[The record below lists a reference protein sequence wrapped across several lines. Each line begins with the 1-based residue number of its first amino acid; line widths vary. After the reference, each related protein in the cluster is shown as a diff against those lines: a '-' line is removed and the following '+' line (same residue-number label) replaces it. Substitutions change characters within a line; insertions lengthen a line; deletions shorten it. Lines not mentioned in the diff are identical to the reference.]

1 MALLITLLYLVFV
14 VSAFVLIVVIL
25 LQEGKGGG
33 FGQMLGES
41 GQQTFGVGAKGIN
54 TFTGYTAAA
63 FIVSALLLH
72 IYNRGEQSDS
82 VLGRMDDSAVSVDP
96 LGIGEDE

>member
-1 MALLITLLYLVFV
+1 MALVITLLYLVFV

-54 TFTGYTAAA
+54 TFTGYTAAL
-63 FIVSALLLH
+63 FIVSALFLH
-72 IYNRGEQSDS
+72 IFNRGEESTS
-82 VLGRMDDSAVSVDP
+82 VLGGMDDSAVSVDP